1 MELVPIK
8 NNMNEVRLNGTSILF
23 SYKTPVACHVIGKGY
38 IKTSKK
44 WSATTSKHINQWL
57 KMNGAGS
64 VQEVDQSIIDN
75 VLKLEIK

>member
-1 MELVPIK
+1 MKLIPIK

-44 WSATTSKHINQWL
+44 WSVTTSKHINQWL
-57 KMNGAGS
+57 NMNDAVN
-64 VQEVDQSIIDN
+64 VQEVDQSIIEDILQLN
-75 VLKLEIK
+75 AK